1 MNKIQ
6 KLKMNIYDPKPAHTR
21 PVTRSFGRDITNTP
35 LEQPSGTESD
45 DYATEIF
52 QNLRNRE

>member
-1 MNKIQ
+1 
-6 KLKMNIYDPKPAHTR
+6 MNIYEPKSGHTR

-35 LEQPSGTESD
+35 NETLTANGTD

>member
-1 MNKIQ
+1 
-6 KLKMNIYDPKPAHTR
+6 MNIYDQKPAHTR

-35 LEQPSGTESD
+35 LEQPSGTERD
-45 DYATEIF
+45 DYAPEIF